1 MQTSYQFRCN
11 FGLTLLLFGS
21 IFISCAK
28 DVTPFTSESSDRIAR
43 NTASSKNPAKD
54 LVERSR
60 SLAVRY
66 RTISGYEERIQA
78 LDEIRAT
85 IRAAASFHT
94 QYPLDWGNLIQED
107 KAGHPE
113 LAVEEF
119 LCADYL

>member
-28 DVTPFTSESSDRIAR
+28 DVTPFITSSSSIIALD
-43 NTASSKNPAKD
+43 SSSGEHPAND

-60 SLAVRY
+60 ALAVRY

-78 LDEIRAT
+78 LDEIRIT

-94 QYPLDWGNLIQED
+94 QYPLD
-107 KAGHPE
+107 
-113 LAVEEF
+113 
-119 LCADYL
+119 